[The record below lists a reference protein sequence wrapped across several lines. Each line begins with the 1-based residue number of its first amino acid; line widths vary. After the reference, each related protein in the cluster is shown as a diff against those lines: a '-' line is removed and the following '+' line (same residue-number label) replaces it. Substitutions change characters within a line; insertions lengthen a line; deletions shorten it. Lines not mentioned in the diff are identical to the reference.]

1 MMQRK
6 QRKHFV
12 HTFIRRNIMK
22 GIKNIGSILVVIA
35 SILGVIFAA
44 TLMSYSVAVGVWGI
58 ILSAV
63 SLLLGL
69 LTFANTKSTVGTI
82 FVITFILAII
92 TASFSVAG
100 LEKSMILQLIAS
112 IIGFIGTI
120 ALPKSSSA
128 HAV

>member
-1 MMQRK
+1 
-6 QRKHFV
+6 
-12 HTFIRRNIMK
+12 MK

-35 SILGVIFAA
+35 SILSIIFAA
-44 TLMSYSVAVGVWGI
+44 TLLDYSVAVGIWGI

-69 LTFANTKSTVGTI
+69 LTFANTKSTVITLFI
-82 FVITFILAII
+82 ITFILAII
-92 TASFSVAG
+92 TASFSVGG

-112 IIGFIGTI
+112 VVGFIGTI
-120 ALPKSSSA
+120 ALPKPSSA

>member
-1 MMQRK
+1 
-6 QRKHFV
+6 
-12 HTFIRRNIMK
+12 MK

-35 SILGVIFAA
+35 SILGIIFAA
-44 TLMSYSVAVGVWGI
+44 TLMGYSVAVGVWGI

-63 SLLLGL
+63 SLLLGF
-69 LTFANTKSTVGTI
+69 LTFANTKSTVSTI

-92 TASFSVAG
+92 TASFSVGG

-128 HAV
+128 HAI